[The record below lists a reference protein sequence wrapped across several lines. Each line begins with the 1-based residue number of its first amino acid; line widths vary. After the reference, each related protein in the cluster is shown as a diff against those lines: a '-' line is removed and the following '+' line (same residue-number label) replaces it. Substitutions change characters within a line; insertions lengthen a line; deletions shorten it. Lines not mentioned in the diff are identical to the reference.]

1 MTPAEARQALLDA
14 LIVERYGR
22 TPSPAARLADA
33 SAEAAEW
40 ERCEGCQTMA
50 DPGLPC
56 PTCRD
61 LRTIRPA

>member
-1 MTPAEARQALLDA
+1 MS
-14 LIVERYGR
+14 Y
-22 TPSPAARLADA
+22 SPGSPPTA
-33 SAEAAEW
+33 
-40 ERCEGCQTMA
+40 MA

>member
-1 MTPAEARQALLDA
+1 MTRRTAREMAQD
-14 LIVERYGR
+14 
-22 TPSPAARLADA
+22 RLATADA